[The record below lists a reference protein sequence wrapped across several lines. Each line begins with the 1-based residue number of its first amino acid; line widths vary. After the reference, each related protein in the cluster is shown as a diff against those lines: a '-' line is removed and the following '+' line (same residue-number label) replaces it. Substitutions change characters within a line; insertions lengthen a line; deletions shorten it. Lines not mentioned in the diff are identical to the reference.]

1 MVRVVSVRV
10 TSRENATLPGII
22 MEVETHRFA
31 KENGFRGHA
40 IHGTGAFSVVGGPI
54 NDERR

>member
-40 IHGTGAFSVVGGPI
+40 IHVTMITSRECQWLSA
-54 NDERR
+54 